1 VRQLIKKILREQS
14 ETKAEKIRAQV
25 KKSGVDTVSNLVGG
39 IDNLINMAY
48 DGDLIKFGEETITP
62 IVYLA
67 VDKKNLYLH
76 NALVEKLGLKDI
88 KWAGRNEKE
97 LGKFVY
103 GSKNGLR
110 YAFNASLYP
119 TTLHD
124 QKYWK
129 VVGMSG
135 DSGFGYSFINQRS
148 ILGIRYRTQIFNQII
163 DKYNLKPY
171 MGVKVFY

>member
-1 VRQLIKKILREQS
+1 MRQLIKKILREQS

-39 IDNLINMAY
+39 IDNLINWGY
-48 DGDLIKFGEETITP
+48 DGDLIKFGEDTTTP
-62 IVYLA
+62 IVYLS
-67 VDKKNLYLH
+67 VDEKNLYIH
-76 NALVEKLGLKDI
+76 NALVEKLGLKNI
-88 KWAGRNEKE
+88 TWAGRIEKE
-97 LGKFVY
+97 LGEFVF
-103 GSKNGLR
+103 GPKNGGKYKFDAKLSS
-110 YAFNASLYP
+110 A
-119 TTLHD
+119 TLDD

>member
-48 DGDLIKFGEETITP
+48 DGDLMKFSEDTTTP

-67 VDKKNLYLH
+67 ADQKNLYLH
-76 NALVEKLGLKDI
+76 NALVEKLGLKEI

-97 LGKFVY
+97 LGKFGY
-103 GSKNGLR
+103 GPKVGHR
-110 YAFNASLYP
+110 YLFTATLYP

-129 VVGMSG
+129 VVGSSG
-135 DSGFGYSFINQRS
+135 DSGFGYSFINQRN

-163 DKYNLKPY
+163 NKYNLRPY
-171 MGVKVFY
+171 MKVKVFY